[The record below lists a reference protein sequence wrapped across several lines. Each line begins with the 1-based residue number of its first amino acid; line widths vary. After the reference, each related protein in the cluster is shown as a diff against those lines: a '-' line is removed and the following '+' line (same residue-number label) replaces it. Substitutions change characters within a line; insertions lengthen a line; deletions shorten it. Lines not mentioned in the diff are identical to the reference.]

1 MTMREDR
8 GTAADMD
15 KTERTDL
22 LQGVKTETTDRQ
34 TDRHLEGSDIFGDM
48 ILFTFGV
55 LGVPFLI
62 FLMCHA
68 VETKY
73 YYIIIK

>member
-1 MTMREDR
+1 VEDDDDERGQGDR

-34 TDRHLEGSDIFGDM
+34 TDRQ
-48 ILFTFGV
+48 TFRG
-55 LGVPFLI
+55 G
-62 FLMCHA
+62 
-68 VETKY
+68 
-73 YYIIIK
+73 